1 MINLSEAKYEDIFSP
16 ETLEK
21 LKGKSGES
29 LQQLIGD
36 KDLMQAMRESQEL
49 LNQIA
54 QVERG
59 HEENLVKVAIDIV
72 KQAYPIVEYSDIRI
86 EASLGSGGDIQ
97 EPEEEELEI
106 QMQIQIQK
114 QCMKWKKKY

>member
-36 KDLMQAMRESQEL
+36 KNLIQTMRESQEL
-49 LNQIA
+49 T
-54 QVERG
+54 
-59 HEENLVKVAIDIV
+59 KPS
-72 KQAYPIVEYSDIRI
+72 KCSY
-86 EASLGSGGDIQ
+86 
-97 EPEEEELEI
+97 
-106 QMQIQIQK
+106 
-114 QCMKWKKKY
+114 

>member
-1 MINLSEAKYEDIFSP
+1 MTNLSEAKYEDIFSP

-36 KDLMQAMRESQEL
+36 KDLMQTMRESQEL

-54 QVERG
+54 QAERG
-59 HEENLVKVAIDIV
+59 FEENLVNVAIDIV

-97 EPEEEELEI
+97 EPEEEEEEESGDD
-106 QMQIQIQK
+106 
-114 QCMKWKKKY
+114 